1 MHKNDAVYFYG
12 AYYLSWGGR
21 AVTTY
26 WFPVLSLEIKIH
38 VNVTTLN
45 FCYWRVSSRWG
56 RTAWTTS
63 MRLR

>member
-38 VNVTTLN
+38 VNVTG
-45 FCYWRVSSRWG
+45 RQPSRY
-56 RTAWTTS
+56 A
-63 MRLR
+63 